1 MNLPNKLTLG
11 RMVMIPIMIVFLM
24 VDTIPHHYLW
34 ALLAFALASFTDY
47 LDGHLARK
55 NHLVTDF
62 GKLMDPLADKLL
74 VTSALVCFVELE
86 LTSAILVIII
96 LAREFLVTSIRL
108 VAAGNGKVIAADIW
122 GKAKTVCQMVT
133 IIVIFLLQ
141 ELLSS
146 GVLAADFP
154 AQLIGDIG
162 MYLSVA
168 LTLLS
173 GFNYVWNNREVFQDC
188 K

>member
-11 RMVMIPIMIVFLM
+11 RMVMIPVMIAFLM
-24 VDTIPHHYLW
+24 VDGIPRHYLL

-86 LTSAILVIII
+86 LTNAVLVIII

-122 GKAKTVCQMVT
+122 GKAKTVCQMIT
-133 IIVIFLLQ
+133 ILVILLLQ
-141 ELLSS
+141 ELLST
-146 GVLAADFP
+146 GVLPAQFP
-154 AQLIGDIG
+154 AQLVGDVG

-168 LTLLS
+168 LTLIS
-173 GFNYVWNNREVFQDC
+173 GFNYVWNNREVFRDC
-188 K
+188 R